1 MAPQPSPAPLVLV
14 LALIAAVVV
23 VVGSFGPW
31 IKLGLVYLGPLA
43 HDGDDGIITL
53 IAGIAASVLLLPAGI
68 AVLPSW
74 HRVALA
80 GIVLAG
86 IALVLAALTGITDWD
101 GLGNG
106 EARAGWGLIA
116 VTAGG
121 VVGAGSVGIHLLGRF
136 MAFARRKPPNEG

>member
-80 GIVLAG
+80 GI
-86 IALVLAALTGITDWD
+86 ALVLAALTGITDWD
-101 GLGNG
+101 GLDNG